1 MSMYFSHFRLSV
13 TYKFKRRQL
22 RFFLNLSRFNVSRKV
37 DAEVK
42 IRGRCMISYR
52 GAGRQSFWRGGA
64 NPKFLPNFL
73 KTHEIKEISDHREHG
88 VRLNF
93 FSLGL
98 ALRTFMTFSK
108 AVTQSRSISLETFNF
123 FVSFTNLQL
132 LPATFSL
139 GPSEARVKNI
149 NLGNI

>member
-1 MSMYFSHFRLSV
+1 MHD
-13 TYKFKRRQL
+13 
-22 RFFLNLSRFNVSRKV
+22 FLQGSGETILL
-37 DAEVK
+37 E
-42 IRGRCMISYR
+42 
-52 GAGRQSFWRGGA
+52 GGA

-98 ALRTFMTFSK
+98 PLKTFMTFSK

-149 NLGNI
+149 NLCNI